1 MSGVNKA
8 IILGHLGRDPELRYT
23 ASGTA
28 VCNLSVATS
37 RAWRSK
43 ESGER
48 QEETEWH
55 RCVAY
60 DRIAETLGEHMEKGK
75 PVYLEGRLKTR
86 KWTDKGGADHYTTE
100 IIVESFQFVGGRG
113 DDADRPTQ
121 EQRENRAAARERTRP
136 APTKSQTGFDDM
148 DDDIPF

>member
-8 IILGHLGRDPELRYT
+8 IILGHLGRDPEVRYT
-23 ASGTA
+23 ANGTA

-37 RAWRSK
+37 RTWKSK

-60 DRIAETLGEHMEKGK
+60 DRVAETLGEYLEKGNM
-75 PVYLEGRLKTR
+75 VYLEGRLKTR
-86 KWTDKGGADHYTTE
+86 KWTDKDGADHYTTE
-100 IIVESFQFVGGRG
+100 IIVESFTFIGGKNR
-113 DDADRPTQ
+113 DDDRPTR
-121 EQRENRAAARERTRP
+121 EQRENRAAAKERAQP
-136 APTKSQTGFDDM
+136 AKQKTSTGFDDM
-148 DDDIPF
+148 EDDIPF